1 MEVAVDRTEA
11 EERKGNGI
19 DGGDGEGNG
28 AVLSFRFGTVQR
40 FGLRF
45 RFGKGVLEIVR

>member
-1 MEVAVDRTEA
+1 MAVDRTEA

-19 DGGDGEGNG
+19 DGVDGEGNG
-28 AVLSFRFGTVQR
+28 AVLRFRFGTVHR

-45 RFGKGVLEIVR
+45 RFGKRGLEIAR